1 MRPYTTGLTMA
12 KPNRPAEAYDVNAGP
27 AGNDRRAMTHVTY
40 SVTRKT
46 QRVENVKPIKETLDK
61 LNYDALR
68 QNGLANELIL
78 DW

>member
-1 MRPYTTGLTMA
+1 
-12 KPNRPAEAYDVNAGP
+12 
-27 AGNDRRAMTHVTY
+27 MTHVTY